1 MSYIPFITVAH
12 SDWIGKN
19 YFATAKCATYG
30 KGFVTG
36 SKYSDLQELL
46 NENIRLAKGVKKRVH
61 PYLVWDE
68 YAPANLHLPN
78 LYNPDSFKP
87 ALQKYIYL
95 TEAGK
100 KQLQEVLVEHYGVW
114 MKDFKRPEFN
124 E

>member
-1 MSYIPFITVAH
+1 MPRQSGSSA
-12 SDWIGKN
+12 SRSAGG
-19 YFATAKCATYG
+19 AKP
-30 KGFVTG
+30 
-36 SKYSDLQELL
+36 LQ
-46 NENIRLAKGVKKRVH
+46 RVH

-68 YAPANLHLPN
+68 YAPANLHLPS

-114 MKDFKRPEFN
+114 MKDPEFRS
-124 E
+124 